1 MIMKKLVFCAI
12 FTLGIKVLAAAAVT
26 GTVNVDD
33 FLNVRTGPSRTHKV
47 TGRLRKN
54 EQVKILRVIG
64 SWLEIEA
71 PQSLPVYVAELGIR
85 NGVLR
90 RGLNMRARKDS
101 ASHSYGELPAGTKV
115 TLTDERANGWVRI
128 LPPAG
133 IKVYVAAICVSYDRN
148 AFNENG
154 LPAGAVETKP
164 AEKPVEKPV
173 ETEPA
178 KKPAEKPVEK
188 PVEIKPA
195 EVKTAPQNDNT
206 LTGILIKW
214 KFSEQPE
221 TRYALLDKPDGK
233 NQAFIILAPGVS
245 RDALTGAEN
254 KKVKVEGSFISEID
268 PAKAAIP
275 LFSATKIT
283 VL

>member
-1 MIMKKLVFCAI
+1 MKKLVFCAI

-164 AEKPVEKPV
+164 AEKPVEKAV

-188 PVEIKPA
+188 PVETKPA
-195 EVKTAPQNDNT
+195 EKPVETKTLTRDDNT
-206 LTGILIKW
+206 LSGVLVKW
-214 KFSEQPE
+214 KFSKQPE
-221 TRYALLDKPDGK
+221 TEFALLDKPNGK
-233 NQAFIILAPGVS
+233 NLAFITLAPGVS
-245 RDALTGAEN
+245 RDTLTGAEN
-254 KKVKVEGSFISEID
+254 KMVKVEGSFISKD
-268 PAKAAIP
+268 TIP
-275 LFSATKIT
+275 VFSATKIT